1 MKKAG
6 WLEKNISKNK
16 RMAALISVGILL
28 LLFICIGAVIGVSEN
43 YHKLNGMPAPVNGI
57 LDFADFKINDENTN
71 VNLAGEWEFYYG
83 TWLATD
89 ADTNRNPDAIVQIP
103 HRWRGMEVDGETLDA
118 VGYASYRAVFYNLPK
133 NISIRVWKM
142 NYVGAYRVFINGVM
156 VTSYGDMT
164 RDNPWCESEGYP
176 EILESYTVQNDAPLE
191 VIIEIGC
198 SREGGL
204 CDAPSVDFNEGP
216 VQYFA
221 FTENIGMVAFGISL
235 SLVVLTVIVNLAMH
249 KKEREWSFAAV
260 IIVYFI
266 QTIFSIDLYW
276 HVCNILGATSYNV
289 ILEVNFVLALLL
301 AFTAAAHFEKIKSMH
316 IPSYIY
322 CIGGVITYIAIVSFY
337 TLWGSAWRFIPTMV
351 MVLIIALM
359 IYPIVLAMFNSKRK
373 ENIIY
378 LLLIFLNILSS
389 TMSIM
394 DLMGIITFGLEGIIS
409 VCVIL
414 NTITFTVQFWFKL
427 RHNFDTTVANERIIN
442 ETTKV
447 RSDALREQ
455 IKPHFIFNSLT
466 SIQHLYHQSLDKG
479 DMAMEMFSHHIRT
492 NVNAGAK
499 DLVPFAEEL
508 ANIDNYCKLNEMR
521 LGYPIPLILDID
533 CTAFEVPSLSLQP
546 IVENSIKYANIYDKE
561 DGYIMVQSSEDK
573 DYIYVVVSDNGIG
586 FDVNNID
593 KNSIGLKNLTERLRL
608 MLDAEVSIE
617 SEIGEGTSVEIR
629 IPKGREY
636 EHYSRG

>member
-1 MKKAG
+1 MGKSS
-6 WLEKNISKNK
+6 WLKKNISKNK
-16 RMAALISVGILL
+16 RTAALISVGVLF
-28 LLFICIGAVIGVSEN
+28 LLFICIGAVVGVSTN
-43 YHKLNGMPAPVNGI
+43 YHKINGMPTSINGI
-57 LDFADFKINDENTN
+57 IDFADFKIDEDHSS

-89 ADTNRNPDAIVQIP
+89 ADSNRTPNAIVEIP
-103 HRWRGMEVDGETLDA
+103 HRWRGMEIEGETLDA
-118 VGYASYRAVFYNLPK
+118 VGYATYRAVFYNLPK
-133 NISIRVWKM
+133 NTLIRVWKM
-142 NYVGAYRVFINGVM
+142 NFIGAYRVFVNGVM

-164 RDNPWCESEGYP
+164 RDNPWCESGGYP
-176 EILESYTVQNDAPLE
+176 ETLESYTVQNDAPIE

-204 CDAPSVDFNEGP
+204 CDAPSVDFNDGP
-216 VQYFA
+216 EQYFA
-221 FTENIGMVAFGISL
+221 FIENVGMVAFGIAL
-235 SLVVLTVIVNLAMH
+235 SLVVLTIIVNLAMH

-266 QTIFSIDLYW
+266 QTIFSIDLFW
-276 HVCNILGATSYNV
+276 HICSILGVTSYNV
-289 ILEVNFVLALLL
+289 ILEVNFVVGLVL
-301 AFTAAAHFEKIKSMH
+301 AFTAAAHFEKVKSMH
-316 IPSYIY
+316 IPSHIY
-322 CIGGVITYIAIVSFY
+322 CIGGCITYIAIVSFY
-337 TLWGSAWRFIPTMV
+337 TLWGSAWRFVPALFMV
-351 MVLIIALM
+351 FIIALM
-359 IYPIVLAMFNSKRK
+359 IYPIVLGMLNSRRK
-373 ENIIY
+373 ENTIY

-409 VCVIL
+409 VCAIL
-414 NTITFTVQFWFKL
+414 NTITFTVLFWFKL
-427 RHNFDTTVANERIIN
+427 RRNFDTTVANERIIN
-442 ETTKV
+442 ETIKV
-447 RSDALREQ
+447 RSEALREQ

-479 DMAMEMFSHHIRT
+479 DMAMELFSHHMRT

-573 DYIYVVVSDNGIG
+573 DNIYVVVSDNGIG
-586 FDVNNID
+586 FDINSID
-593 KNSIGLKNLTERLRL
+593 KNSIGLENLTERLRL
-608 MLDAEVSIE
+608 MLDAKVIVQSK
-617 SEIGEGTSVEIR
+617 IGEGTSVEIR
-629 IPKGREY
+629 IPKGRAY
-636 EHYSRG
+636 EHYSG